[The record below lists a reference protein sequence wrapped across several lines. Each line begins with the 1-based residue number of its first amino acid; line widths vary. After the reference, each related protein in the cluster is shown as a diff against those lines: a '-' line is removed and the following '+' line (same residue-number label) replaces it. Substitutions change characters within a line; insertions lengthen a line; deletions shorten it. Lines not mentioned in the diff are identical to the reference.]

1 MSLSRNLLLIYSA
14 SFLRSLGVGL
24 TGVILG
30 IYLSRAGFSATR
42 IGVVIAA
49 GLAGTAL
56 ATLAVGLR
64 GDRLG
69 RRRTLVGLS
78 LLMGAG
84 GLGLAFV
91 SGPGGILLLS
101 FLGMLNGMGRDRG
114 AAYALEQAIIP
125 ETTTAERRTWAL
137 AWYNLVLDAGHAV
150 GALAGAFPFLLRRWL
165 EVDVLASYQLTFGV
179 YAGLGVASAILYSLL
194 SPQVEIAAP
203 ASLAKEATKVSPRS
217 KKIVY
222 RLAALFSIDASGGGF
237 LTSALIAYWFFRRFG
252 VAEESLAPLFFVVR
266 MANAASY
273 LVAAWLARRIGLV
286 NTMVFTHIP
295 SSLFLIAVP
304 FAPSFAWAVALF
316 LARECLV
323 QMDVPTRQSYIVAV
337 VQPHERTYAS
347 SVTSVTRNVAW
358 AAAPSFAGY
367 FMQHLALGA
376 PLFLG
381 GGLKIGY
388 DLLLYAAFRRLRP
401 PEEGGP

>member
-14 SFLRSLGVGL
+14 AFLRSLGVGL

-30 IYLSRAGFSATR
+30 IYLSRAGFSATS

-56 ATLAVGLR
+56 ATLAVTFR
-64 GDRLG
+64 ADRLG
-69 RRRTLVGLS
+69 RRHTLVVLS
-78 LLMGAG
+78 LLLAAG
-84 GLGLAFV
+84 GLGLALATK
-91 SGPGGILLLS
+91 PGGIFLLA
-101 FLGMLNGMGRDRG
+101 FVGMLNGMGRDRG

-137 AWYNLVLDAGHAV
+137 AWYNLVLDGGHAS
-150 GALAGAFPFLLRRWL
+150 GALAGVFPFLLRRWF
-165 EVDVLASYQLTFGV
+165 EVEALASYQLTFGV
-179 YAGLGVASAILYSLL
+179 YAGLALVSAVLYSLL
-194 SPQVEIAAP
+194 SPQIEIAAP
-203 ASLAKEATKVSPRS
+203 ASLAQEATKVSPGS

-222 RLAALFSIDASGGGF
+222 RLAALSGMDSLGGGF
-237 LTSALIAYWFFRRFG
+237 LSGALIAYWFFRRFG

-266 MANAASY
+266 LANAGSY

-295 SSLFLIAVP
+295 SSLLLMAVA

-323 QMDVPTRQSYIVAV
+323 EMDVPTRQSYIVAV
-337 VQPHERTYAS
+337 VQPHERTFAS
-347 SVTSVTRNVAW
+347 GVTNVTRGAAW

-367 FMQHLALGA
+367 LMQSVALSA

-388 DLLLYAAFRRLRP
+388 DLLLFAAFRRLRP
-401 PEEGGP
+401 PEEGGS